1 MSSSSSRC
9 SNFSHLSEISQK
21 SPWHFTFISFGA
33 KQKHVS
39 LYALQMRCRPEAR
52 AGDTPL
58 QTIENTPR
66 FGFLQWEDHGNFMI
80 IRCFACIQSY
90 QIISNQMKSYQ
101 IISNHIKSIK
111 CTKKHRRP
119 CAKPV
124 SHGCR
129 MLQNAAA
136 PHLAGWNP
144 KPGNRYICRG
154 STRAC
159 VT

>member
-9 SNFSHLSEISQK
+9 SNFSQKSLRNLSEISLAFHLHILRGETK
-21 SPWHFTFISFGA
+21 TCFTLCLANEMSTRGA
-33 KQKHVS
+33 SWRYAFANDRKHAKIWIPAMGGSWKFHDNQVFC
-39 LYALQMRCRPEAR
+39 LY
-52 AGDTPL
+52 
-58 QTIENTPR
+58 
-66 FGFLQWEDHGNFMI
+66 
-80 IRCFACIQSY
+80 S
-90 QIISNQMKSYQ
+90 IISNQMKSYQ

-119 CAKPV
+119 CAKAV